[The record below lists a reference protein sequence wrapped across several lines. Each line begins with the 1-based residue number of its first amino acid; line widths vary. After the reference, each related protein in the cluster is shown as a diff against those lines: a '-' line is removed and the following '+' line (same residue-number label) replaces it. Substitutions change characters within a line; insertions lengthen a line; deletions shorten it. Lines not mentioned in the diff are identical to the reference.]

1 MKKLFAALTM
11 LALAGCAAQPRTSAP
26 APGVAPSSPTVP
38 IPPAPPKGEPDL
50 FTGIDAARLR
60 ALVGAPV
67 FSRKDGVF
75 EMWRYDAGACH
86 AYFFLTGAPAKVQH
100 VETLPR
106 GKTSA
111 ADPDCL
117 TALVAV
123 ARPDEKPLAR

>member
-1 MKKLFAALTM
+1 MKKLFAALM
-11 LALAGCAAQPRTSAP
+11 VLALAGCAAQPRTQAP
-26 APGVAPSSPTVP
+26 AAVVVAPPTVP

-86 AYFFLTGAPAKVQH
+86 AYFFLTGTPAKVQH

-111 ADPDCL
+111 ADPECL
-117 TALVAV
+117 TALQSSA
-123 ARPDEKPLAR
+123 KPS

>member
-1 MKKLFAALTM
+1 MKKFFAGLTV
-11 LALAGCAAQPRTSAP
+11 LALAGCAAQPRTQAYAP
-26 APGVAPSSPTVP
+26 AVVPPSPTVP

-111 ADPDCL
+111 ADPECL
-117 TALVAV
+117 SALRSSA
-123 ARPDEKPLAR
+123 KPS

>member
-1 MKKLFAALTM
+1 MRNNLAILAM
-11 LALAGCAAQPRTSAP
+11 LALAGCAAQPRA
-26 APGVAPSSPTVP
+26 VAPPPIAPTPTVP

-67 FSRKDGVF
+67 FARKDGNT
-75 EMWRYDAGACH
+75 EMWRYDAGSCH
-86 AYFFLTGAPAKVQH
+86 AFFFLSGAPAKVQH

-106 GKTSA
+106 GKDRA

-117 TALVAV
+117 TAL
-123 ARPDEKPLAR
+123 RSSSKPS

>member
-1 MKKLFAALTM
+1 MKKLFSALTA

-26 APGVAPSSPTVP
+26 AAVVTAPPTVP

-67 FSRKDGVF
+67 FSRKDGAF

-106 GKTSA
+106 GKNSA
-111 ADPDCL
+111 ADPECL
-117 TALVAV
+117 SALQSSA
-123 ARPDEKPLAR
+123 KPS

>member
-1 MKKLFAALTM
+1 MKKIFAASMM

-26 APGVAPSSPTVP
+26 VPAIAPPSPTVP
-38 IPPAPPKGEPDL
+38 IPPAPPRGEPDL

-67 FSRKDGVF
+67 FSRKDGAF

-100 VETLPR
+100 VETLPH

-111 ADPDCL
+111 ADPECL
-117 TALVAV
+117 NALAMV

>member
-1 MKKLFAALTM
+1 MKKLFAAVM
-11 LALAGCAAQPRTSAP
+11 ALALAGCAAQPRTQAP
-26 APGVAPSSPTVP
+26 VPVAAAPPTVP
-38 IPPAPPKGEPDL
+38 IPPAPPKGEPGL

-67 FSRKDGVF
+67 FSRKDGVM

-86 AYFFLTGAPAKVQH
+86 AFFFLTGAPAKVQH

-111 ADPDCL
+111 ADPECL
-117 TALVAV
+117 TALQAS
-123 ARPDEKPLAR
+123 AKPS

>member
-1 MKKLFAALTM
+1 MKKFFAALM
-11 LALAGCAAQPRTSAP
+11 VLALAGCAAQPRTQAP
-26 APGVAPSSPTVP
+26 AAVVVAPPTVP

-67 FSRKDGVF
+67 FSRKDGAF

-111 ADPDCL
+111 ADPECL

>member
-1 MKKLFAALTM
+1 MRKNLAILAG
-11 LALAGCAAQPRTSAP
+11 LALAGCAAQPHAP
-26 APGVAPSSPTVP
+26 APSPIAPATIVP

-67 FSRKDGVF
+67 FARKDGNM
-75 EMWRYDAGACH
+75 EMWRYDAGSCH
-86 AYFFLTGAPAKVQH
+86 AFFFLSGAPAKVQH

-111 ADPDCL
+111 ADPECL
-117 TALVAV
+117 TALQSSS
-123 ARPDEKPLAR
+123 KPS